1 MHDSLTITCN
11 FILMSLIELMD
22 GVGWTYGWVMGPM
35 IFIVLFYVIFFYPWH
50 QSAPDY
56 YILKIKIDI

>member
-35 IFIVLFYVIFFYPWH
+35 IFIVIFLCDFFFLSLASVCSRLLYLEN
-50 QSAPDY
+50 QN
-56 YILKIKIDI
+56 